1 MPELIHVHIGTID
14 GNFPVRKHITSG
26 PMAGMIELQQSKDT
40 IAWVHQRWCSELG
53 ATQAI
58 TTYQPT
64 PTTQDTDWRK
74 FLHDHWLQD
83 RNMLNPDYAEEF
95 MHVFMAAQQ
104 AWKAKQTLASDAST
118 PASSC
123 AEPSSA
129 PEPQHPSCAQPF
141 RAEEKKEKLYPDEVI
156 KTKHNTWIQLSLF

>member
-1 MPELIHVHIGTID
+1 MSELIHVHIGTID
-14 GNFPVRKHITSG
+14 GNFPVRRLITSG
-26 PMAGMIELQQSKDT
+26 SFASCYEIQQDANT
-40 IAWVHQRWCSELG
+40 IGWVHQRWCSKVG
-53 ATQAI
+53 
-58 TTYQPT
+58 
-64 PTTQDTDWRK
+64 DTDWRK

-104 AWKAKQTLASDAST
+104 AWKAKQALASDAST

-129 PEPQHPSCAQPF
+129 PEPQHLSCAQPF

-156 KTKHNTWIQLSLF
+156 KTKKNTWIQVSLF